1 MKCFHCNTENRSSNL
16 TCINCGFYLNIQKPV
31 DESTPTSAPI
41 PTTQC
46 YIPVAVESGEL
57 PVEDGETG
65 FSDFVF
71 LIHEGGNCTGY
82 YDFNLKQWMAHIRS
96 NPIRVTPTHW
106 LKPST
111 TPVVQGYSED
121 FIEALQEVIRI
132 SDRKHPAWEKVRQF
146 LSSLNK
152 QY

>member
-46 YIPVAVESGEL
+46 YIPVAVDDEL
-57 PVEDGETG
+57 PEIDTPTIFIREDGRPVWHYVDKEG
-65 FSDFVF
+65 FD
-71 LIHEGGNCTGY
+71 
-82 YDFNLKQWMAHIRS
+82 
-96 NPIRVTPTHW
+96 NPIGAYGALTHW

-152 QY
+152 QQ